1 MRTIGLKT
9 EAPVE
14 VESPVEAEETA
25 EEAEAPVK
33 RGTSKKK

>member
-1 MRTIGLKT
+1 MRTIGLKI

-14 VESPVEAEETA
+14 AETPVEAEETVD
-25 EEAEAPVK
+25 EAEAPVK

>member
-1 MRTIGLKT
+1 MRTIGLKA

-14 VESPVEAEETA
+14 VETPVEAEETVD
-25 EEAEAPVK
+25 EAEAPVK